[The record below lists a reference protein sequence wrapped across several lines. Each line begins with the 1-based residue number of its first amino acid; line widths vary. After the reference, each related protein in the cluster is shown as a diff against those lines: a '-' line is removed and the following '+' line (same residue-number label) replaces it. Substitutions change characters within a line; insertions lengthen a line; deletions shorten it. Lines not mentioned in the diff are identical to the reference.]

1 MKKEH
6 LEILT
11 KIIGGVESG
20 GQIYGNQNYAAYAGK
35 NANSENEKTCTLGW
49 AQNYGNEGRRLC
61 KMILE
66 ADAKAFRKADTAG
79 IEKKLS
85 VDWEKTGWN
94 PSAAEKKALIAIITT
109 TAGKK
114 CQDKLFE
121 ELMEAYIKNAEAY
134 GVTDIKA
141 QMMWCEVEHLGG
153 PKPVKRI
160 FGRAAKPY
168 TPETIFSSLLLDQKD
183 TSNNNQVGD
192 KKFQSRHE
200 CCVRWINQYVK
211 EETKD
216 SGKEVEE
223 MYSRQAVVDLVESWV
238 GKKEADGSYKSIID
252 IYNSFTGKFPRNT
265 KMEYGWAWCACT
277 WSALAIALKYTPIM
291 PIEISCFY
299 LIEQAKKM
307 GVWEEN
313 DARIPKLGE
322 AVLYDWDDNGAGDN
336 TGNPEHVGTVTYVN
350 TASGYFVVTEGNYG
364 NAVKKRTVSI
374 NGRYIRGFIAPK
386 YDSDAAQSH
395 PVQTP
400 GKSVS
405 TVAHEV
411 IAGQWGNGDARKN
424 ALKAAGYDP
433 ATIQAEVNNILNGS
447 AATTTKPQP
456 ADQKITKTVKS
467 TCYAREFD
475 RSLAGE
481 YKTTANLY
489 CRNDAGSNKKA
500 LCVIPKGTTVHNYG
514 YYNTF
519 NGVKWLYITVTIDGI
534 EYIGFSSKDY
544 LKK

>member
-1 MKKEH
+1 MNSKE
-6 LEILT
+6 LSILT
-11 KIIGGVESG
+11 NIIGGVESG
-20 GQIYGNQNYAAYAGK
+20 GQVYGKRNYAAYAAK
-35 NANSENEKTCTLGW
+35 AACDPNEKTCTLGW
-49 AQNYGNEGRRLC
+49 AQNYGNEGRALC
-61 KMILE
+61 RMILDMDP
-66 ADAKAFRKADTAG
+66 AAFRKADTAG
-79 IEKKLS
+79 IEKRLNQ
-85 VDWEKTGWN
+85 DWEASGWD
-94 PSAAEKKALIAIITT
+94 PSAAEKSALIAIITT
-109 TAGKK
+109 DTGKK

-121 ELMEAYIKNAEAY
+121 QLMDTYIKAAKNY
-134 GVTDIKA
+134 GVTSVKA
-141 QMMWCEVEHLGG
+141 QMMWCEIEHLGG
-153 PKPVKRI
+153 IGPVKRI
-160 FGRAAKPY
+160 FGRAKKPY
-168 TPETIFSSLLLDQKD
+168 TPDTIYASLILDQND

-313 DARIPKLGE
+313 DAHIPKLGE

-350 TASGYFVVTEGNYG
+350 AASGYFVVTEGNYG

-433 ATIQAEVNNILNGS
+433 ATIQAEVNKILNGS

-456 ADQKITKTVKS
+456 ADQQITKTVKS

>member
-1 MKKEH
+1 MNSKE
-6 LEILT
+6 LSILT
-11 KIIGGVESG
+11 NIIGGVESG
-20 GQIYGNQNYAAYAGK
+20 GQVYGKRNYAAYAAK
-35 NANSENEKTCTLGW
+35 AACDPNEKTCTLGW
-49 AQNYGNEGRRLC
+49 AQNYGNEGRALC
-61 KMILE
+61 RMILDMDP
-66 ADAKAFRKADTAG
+66 AAFRKADTAG
-79 IEKKLS
+79 IEKRLNQ
-85 VDWEKTGWN
+85 DWEASGWD
-94 PSAAEKKALIAIITT
+94 PSAAEKSALIAIITT
-109 TAGKK
+109 DTGKK

-121 ELMEAYIKNAEAY
+121 QLMDTYIKAAKNY
-134 GVTDIKA
+134 GVTSVKA
-141 QMMWCEVEHLGG
+141 QMMWCEIEHLGG
-153 PKPVKRI
+153 IGPVKRI
-160 FGRAAKPY
+160 FGRAKKPY
-168 TPETIFSSLLLDQKD
+168 TPDTIYASLILDQND

>member
-35 NANSENEKTCTLGW
+35 NANSENERTCTLGW

-94 PSAAEKKALIAIITT
+94 PSTAEKKALIAIITT

-134 GVTDIKA
+134 GVTDIKV

-216 SGKEVEE
+216 SGKEVEK

-322 AVLYDWDDNGAGDN
+322 AVLYNWDDNGAGDD
-336 TGNPEHVGTVTYVN
+336 TGDPEHVGTVTYVN
-350 TASGYFVVTEGNYG
+350 TASGYFVATEGNYG

-433 ATIQAEVNNILNGS
+433 ATIQAEVNKILNGS

-456 ADQKITKTVKS
+456 ADQQITKTVKS

>member
-489 CRNDAGSNKKA
+489 CRNDAGNNKKA

>member
-6 LEILT
+6 LEILA

-20 GQIYGNQNYAAYAGK
+20 GQIYGGQNYAAYAGK
-35 NANSENEKTCTLGW
+35 AANSSNEKTCTLGW

-61 KMILE
+61 KMILA
-66 ADAKAFRKADTAG
+66 ADAAAFRKADTAG

-85 VDWEKTGWN
+85 VDWEATGWN
-94 PSAAEKKALIAIITT
+94 PSAAEKKALVAIITT
-109 TAGKK
+109 DAGKK
-114 CQDKLFE
+114 CQDELFS
-121 ELMEAYIKNAEAY
+121 ELMNTYIKSAEAY

-141 QMMWCEVEHLGG
+141 QMMWCEIEHLGG
-153 PKPVKRI
+153 LGPVKRI
-160 FGRAAKPY
+160 FGRASKPY
-168 TPETIFSSLLLDQKD
+168 TPDTIFTSLLLDQQD

-200 CCVRWINQYVK
+200 CCVRWIKQYVTDGK
-211 EETKD
+211 AD
-216 SGKEVEE
+216 SGKEEKK

-252 IYNSFTGKFPRNT
+252 IYNSFTGALPRNT

-277 WSALAIALKYTPIM
+277 WSALAVALKYTPIM
-291 PIEISCFY
+291 PIEISCYY
-299 LIEQAKKM
+299 LIERAKAM

-313 DARIPKLGE
+313 DAHVQKLGE
-322 AVLYDWDDNGAGDN
+322 AVLYDWQDNGVGDN
-336 TGNPEHVGTVTYVN
+336 TGTPDHVGTVTYVN
-350 TASGYFVVTEGNYG
+350 QASGYFVVTEGNYG
-364 NAVKKRTVSI
+364 NAVKKRTISI
-374 NGRYIRGFIAPK
+374 NGRYIRGFITPK

-400 GKSVS
+400 GKSTS

-411 IAGQWGNGDARKN
+411 IAGQWGNDPERST

-433 ATIQAEVNNILNGS
+433 AVIQAEVNKILNGS

-456 ADQKITKTVKS
+456 KDQPITKTVKS
-467 TCYAREFD
+467 TCYAKSYD
-475 RSLAGE
+475 RSLAGT
-481 YKTTANLY
+481 YKTTDALY

-500 LCVIPKGTTVHNYG
+500 LCVIPAGTEVHNYG
-514 YYNTF
+514 YYTTY
-519 NGVKWLYITVTIDGI
+519 NGVKWLYITVTLDGV
-534 EYIGFSSKDY
+534 EYIGFSSKSY

>member
-1 MKKEH
+1 
-6 LEILT
+6 
-11 KIIGGVESG
+11 
-20 GQIYGNQNYAAYAGK
+20 
-35 NANSENEKTCTLGW
+35 
-49 AQNYGNEGRRLC
+49 
-61 KMILE
+61 
-66 ADAKAFRKADTAG
+66 
-79 IEKKLS
+79 
-85 VDWEKTGWN
+85 
-94 PSAAEKKALIAIITT
+94 
-109 TAGKK
+109 
-114 CQDKLFE
+114 
-121 ELMEAYIKNAEAY
+121 MEAYIKNAEAY

-447 AATTTKPQP
+447 ATTTTKPQP

>member
-66 ADAKAFRKADTAG
+66 VDAKAFRKADTAG

-141 QMMWCEVEHLGG
+141 QMMWCEIEHLGG
-153 PKPVKRI
+153 LKPVKRI

-350 TASGYFVVTEGNYG
+350 AASGYFVVTEGNYG

-433 ATIQAEVNNILNGS
+433 ATIQAEVNKILNGS

-456 ADQKITKTVKS
+456 TDQQITKTVKS

>member
-6 LEILT
+6 LEILA

-20 GQIYGNQNYAAYAGK
+20 GQVYGGQNYAAYAGK
-35 NANSENEKTCTLGW
+35 AANSANEKTCTLGW

-61 KMILE
+61 KMILA
-66 ADAKAFRKADTAG
+66 ADAAAFRKADTAG

-85 VDWEKTGWN
+85 ADWEATGWN

-109 TAGKK
+109 AAGKK
-114 CQDKLFE
+114 CQDELFS
-121 ELMEAYIKNAEAY
+121 ELMNTYIKSAEAH

-141 QMMWCEVEHLGG
+141 QMMWCEIEHLGG
-153 PKPVKRI
+153 LGPVKRI
-160 FGRAAKPY
+160 FGRASKPY
-168 TPETIFSSLLLDQKD
+168 TPDTIFTSLLLDQQD

-200 CCVRWINQYVK
+200 CCVRWIKQYVTDK
-211 EETKD
+211 KAD
-216 SGKEVEE
+216 SGKEEKK

-238 GKKEADGSYKSIID
+238 GKKETDGSYKSIID
-252 IYNSFTGKFPRNT
+252 IYNSFTGALPRNT

-277 WSALAIALKYTPIM
+277 WSALAVALKYTPIM
-291 PIEISCFY
+291 PIEISCYY
-299 LIEQAKKM
+299 LIERAKAM

-313 DARIPKLGE
+313 DAHVPKLGE
-322 AVLYDWDDNGAGDN
+322 GVLYDWEDTGIGDN
-336 TGNPEHVGTVTYVN
+336 TGNPDHVGTVTYVN
-350 TASGYFVVTEGNYG
+350 QASGYFVVTEGNFG
-364 NAVKKRTVSI
+364 NAVKKRTISI
-374 NGRYIRGFIAPK
+374 NGRYIRGFITPK

-400 GKSVS
+400 GKSTS

-433 ATIQAEVNNILNGS
+433 AVIQAEVNKILNGS

-456 ADQKITKTVKS
+456 KDQPITKTVKS
-467 TCYAREFD
+467 TCYAKSYD
-475 RSLAGE
+475 RSLAGT
-481 YKTTANLY
+481 YKTTDALY

-500 LCVIPKGTTVHNYG
+500 LCVIPAGTEVHNYG
-514 YYNTF
+514 YYTTY
-519 NGVKWLYITVTIDGI
+519 NGVKWLYITVTLDGV
-534 EYIGFSSKDY
+534 EYIGFSSKSY

>member
-1 MKKEH
+1 MKKGIDISKWNGKIDFAQVKKSGVDFVIVREGYRKQIDPRF
-6 LEILT
+6 LEYVEESKKAGLIVLGIYHFLYTRSVRDAILEAQSAVSNAKKAGLKPDEIIIFSDYEYDTVKNAKKAGIILT
-11 KIIGGVESG
+11 KEDCNAHVQAFCAEVTRLGYKAGIYTNLDYHKHYYTDKTISPYPIWLADYTGGPDFSCVVQQYTNKGRVPGISG
-20 GQIYGNQNYAAYAGK
+20 YVDMDYYYGNF
-35 NANSENEKTCTLGW
+35 
-49 AQNYGNEGRRLC
+49 
-61 KMILE
+61 KMDGE
-66 ADAKAFRKADTAG
+66 
-79 IEKKLS
+79 
-85 VDWEKTGWN
+85 
-94 PSAAEKKALIAIITT
+94 
-109 TAGKK
+109 
-114 CQDKLFE
+114 
-121 ELMEAYIKNAEAY
+121 IK
-134 GVTDIKA
+134 
-141 QMMWCEVEHLGG
+141 
-153 PKPVKRI
+153 
-160 FGRAAKPY
+160 
-168 TPETIFSSLLLDQKD
+168 
-183 TSNNNQVGD
+183 
-192 KKFQSRHE
+192 
-200 CCVRWINQYVK
+200 
-211 EETKD
+211 
-216 SGKEVEE
+216 
-223 MYSRQAVVDLVESWV
+223 YSRQKVVDLALSWV
-238 GKKEADGSYKSIID
+238 GKNEKDGSYKEIID
-252 IYNSFTGKFPRNT
+252 IYNSFSGSFPRGVR
-265 KMEYGWAWCACT
+265 MQYGWAWCACT

-322 AVLYDWDDNGAGDN
+322 AVLYNWDDNGAGDD
-336 TGNPEHVGTVTYVN
+336 TGDPEHVGTATYVN

-433 ATIQAEVNNILNGS
+433 ATIQAEVNKILNGS

-456 ADQKITKTVKS
+456 ADQQITKTVKS

>member
-94 PSAAEKKALIAIITT
+94 PSTAEKKALIAIITT

-114 CQDKLFE
+114 CQDELFE

-322 AVLYDWDDNGAGDN
+322 AVLYDWDDYGAGDN